1 MGLSHQ
7 LILRTGA
14 RDIWGLQGHHLQ
26 DGVIGCGCFAAFPFK
41 YPMPDLALFEGEHIL
56 DQNTFAGERLDF
68 RNGKFFSLLLTLPY
82 PSFFLPFGKTW
93 MYT

>member
-7 LILRTGA
+7 LILRIGA
-14 RDIWGLQGHHLQ
+14 TDIWGLQGHHLQ

-56 DQNTFAGERLDF
+56 DQNTFAGESWISEME
-68 RNGKFFSLLLTLPY
+68 NFFIATNTPLSLLL
-82 PSFFLPFGKTW
+82 SPFW
-93 MYT
+93 